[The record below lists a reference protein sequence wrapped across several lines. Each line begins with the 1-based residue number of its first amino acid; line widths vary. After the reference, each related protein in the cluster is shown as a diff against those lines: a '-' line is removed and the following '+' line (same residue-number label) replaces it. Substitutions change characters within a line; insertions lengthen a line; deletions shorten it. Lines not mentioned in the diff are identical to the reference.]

1 MLKSKDGWT
10 MGSASWDAE
19 LRYLGSGKGPDT
31 LHYSRGHFPHRVM
44 VPEMKKELQ
53 RGWFF
58 IDFLRTACL
67 CVCVAKCLLTRGKTF
82 GDISTRVICGKM
94 FGDNVTCGELCDCGT
109 EDWMFPGGILPGCKM
124 GTSYLTPCFTSVIF
138 HSTLMKTKQK
148 DWLLKGE
155 PLPRADWAIIIQRNY
170 VNINI

>member
-53 RGWFF
+53 RGWLF
-58 IDFLRTACL
+58 IDLLRTACL
-67 CVCVAKCLLTRGKTF
+67 CVCLSVCWHVVKRLVTFPHVWCAVKCLAIMWHAVNCATVGLKIECSRGEFCPAAKWGLHIWLPASLQLFFTQRWWKQNRK
-82 GDISTRVICGKM
+82 I
-94 FGDNVTCGELCDCGT
+94 DC
-109 EDWMFPGGILPGCKM
+109 
-124 GTSYLTPCFTSVIF
+124 
-138 HSTLMKTKQK
+138 
-148 DWLLKGE
+148 
-155 PLPRADWAIIIQRNY
+155 
-170 VNINI
+170 